1 VIVVDTTVLVYAV
14 GADHALAA
22 PCRELVR
29 RVGDER
35 LRATTTV
42 EALQEFAHVRARRR
56 GRPDAVELTRQY
68 HTLFTPLLRIEPD
81 DLDVGLDVFLG
92 HDEVGAF
99 DAVLA
104 GATRRVGATALVTT
118 DRGFAAVPGL
128 RVLDPAS
135 PVFLEALDDVAR
147 Q

>member
-29 RVGDER
+29 RIGEEW
-35 LRATTTV
+35 LRATTTAEV
-42 EALQEFAHVRARRR
+42 LQEFAHVRARRR

-81 DLDVGLDVFLG
+81 DLDAGLDVFLG

-104 GATRRVGATALVTT
+104 GAARRRGATALVTA
-118 DRGFAAVPGL
+118 DRGFDAVPGL

-135 PVFLEALDDVAR
+135 PDFLEALDGAVR